1 MLELKNITKK
11 FGNTTVLNDI
21 SLTFHKGQ
29 TTVILGPSGSGKST
43 LLRTI
48 DLLETP
54 DAGTITIA
62 NINYRF
68 PTHLTFQELKA
79 YRNYLSIVFQSYNL
93 FPHMT
98 VLQNVMSGPIFAK
111 KMAKVEAQNDAEVL
125 LQKVGLLDKMSVYPK
140 DLSGGQM
147 QRVAIARALI
157 MNPTFMLYD
166 EPTSSLDPEL
176 AQEVLN
182 VIKQLADDQNGQ
194 IIVTHHIEFAKKI
207 ADRILFLD
215 AGRISFDGPS
225 RDFFESSDQRI
236 QKYLTQL
243 I

>member
-1 MLELKNITKK
+1 MLTLKNITKN
-11 FGNTTVLNDI
+11 FGTNLVLNDI
-21 SLTFHKGQ
+21 TLTFHKGQ

-54 DAGTITIA
+54 DTGTLTIENITH
-62 NINYRF
+62 RF
-68 PTHLTFQELKA
+68 PARLTFKELKT
-79 YRNYLSIVFQSYNL
+79 YRDNLSIVFQSYNL

-98 VLQNVMSGPIFAK
+98 VLQNVVSGPIYAK
-111 KMAKVEAQNDAEVL
+111 KIAKKTAQTNAEIL
-125 LQKVGLLDKMSVYPK
+125 LQKVGLLDKMNMYPK

-157 MNPTFMLYD
+157 MEPSFILYD

-194 IIVTHHIEFAKKI
+194 IIVTHHIEFAKKV
-207 ADRILFLD
+207 ADRVIFLES
-215 AGRISFDGPS
+215 GRVSFDGS
-225 RDFFESSDQRI
+225 SEDFFQNSDSRI